1 MTNAKGAR
9 LKKLKNLWFRSHLLC
24 KKKFIDKP
32 LVFLKQ
38 QYDAEETIAQMKLRA
53 AVEMVF
59 NLH

>member
-1 MTNAKGAR
+1 
-9 LKKLKNLWFRSHLLC
+9 LQ
-24 KKKFIDKP
+24 KKFIDKP